1 MTALIVTVFLASVL
15 GSLHCAGMCGAFVAM
30 CVGGTKT
37 GSRQHVVTQCAYHG
51 GRLVTYTLLGAAAGG
66 LGAALDLTGAV
77 FGLQRMALA
86 LAGAAMVVF
95 GVVTLLRLRGV
106 PLGRLGVPK
115 PLTAVFA
122 RGCAAVG
129 NRPPVQRA
137 LAVGLLS
144 TFLPCGWLYAFAV
157 TAAGTGSAA
166 WGAATMAVFWAGT
179 LPVLVSLGVG
189 VTAIAGPL
197 RRFVPFAGACAL
209 VIVGVIAI
217 AGRFNVPAFAADGDV
232 VAADDATARVQ
243 ALDSAATPCCE
254 GGPAEPAP

>member
-1 MTALIVTVFLASVL
+1 MTTLIVTVFLASVL

-37 GSRQHVVTQCAYHG
+37 GSRAHVVTQSAYHG

-77 FGLQRMALA
+77 FGLQRLALA
-86 LAGAAMVVF
+86 LAGAAMVTF

-106 PLGRLGVPK
+106 PLRRIGVPA
-115 PLTAVFA
+115 PLTAIFA

-137 LAVGLLS
+137 LTVGLLS

-157 TAAGTGSAA
+157 TAAGTASATL
-166 WGAATMAVFWAGT
+166 GALTMAVFWAGT

-189 VTAIAGPL
+189 VTALAGPL
-197 RRFVPFAGACAL
+197 RRFVPFAGATAL
-209 VIVGVIAI
+209 VIVGIIAI
-217 AGRFNVPAFAADGDV
+217 TGRFNVPALAVGGEV
-232 VAADDATARVQ
+232 VAVDDAAERVRS
-243 ALDSAATPCCE
+243 LESAAMPCCSE
-254 GGPAEPAP
+254 DEP